1 MSDKLI
7 TFLGCGS
14 WGAALGAILADKG
27 YSIRYWHR
35 NQSAIN
41 EMQIS
46 RRHYLLNDIIFNKNV
61 SFYSKIDTA
70 VNKANYIVLAV
81 PSQHIR
87 EVIMKAKKYID
98 PSAVIVNV
106 AKGVENETLKI
117 MSEVFL
123 DVNGYISNYVT
134 LSGPSHAEEVVS
146 GMPTALVAA
155 SNDIEASKTIQS
167 LFSTSKFRVYTN
179 EDLIGVEI
187 CGSAKNVIAIAAG
200 FCDGFGY
207 GDNTKSA
214 LITRGIKEVARLGLK
229 SGAKFETF
237 FGLAGIGDLIVT
249 CGSIHSRNRKLGE
262 RIGRGLSL
270 DNAVGKSH
278 MVVEGVKSALS
289 IKNLSEK
296 YGIEMPICYSVF
308 KVLYENADP
317 VEEVNALMT
326 RNLKPESFYS
336 SSSKI

>member
-1 MSDKLI
+1 MSDKI
-7 TFLGCGS
+7 VTFLGCGS

-27 YSIRYWHR
+27 IFVRYWHR

-41 EMQIS
+41 EMQFS
-46 RRHYLLNDIIFNKNV
+46 RKHYLLNNINFNNNV
-61 SFYSKIDTA
+61 TFFSSIDSA
-70 VNKANYIVLAV
+70 VNKANVIVLAV

-87 EVIMKAKKYID
+87 EVITKAKKHID
-98 PSAVIVNV
+98 PSAIIINV
-106 AKGVENETLKI
+106 AKGIENDTLKI

-123 DVNGYISNYVT
+123 EVNGDLSNYLT
-134 LSGPSHAEEVVS
+134 LSGPSHAEEVVF
-146 GMPTALVAA
+146 GMPTAVVAA
-155 SNDIEASKTIQS
+155 SKNIGVSKIVQA
-167 LFSTSKFRVYTN
+167 LFSTNKFRVYTN
-179 EDLIGVEI
+179 EDLVGVEI

-237 FGLAGIGDLIVT
+237 FGLAGIGDIIVT

-262 RIGRGLSL
+262 RIGRGMTL
-270 DNAVGKSH
+270 DDAIGKSH
-278 MVVEGVKSALS
+278 MVVEGVKSAFS
-289 IKNLSEK
+289 IKSLSEK
-296 YGIEMPICYSVF
+296 YKIEMPICDSVF
-308 KVLYENADP
+308 KVLYENSDP

-326 RNLKPESFYS
+326 RNLKSESFYS
-336 SSSKI
+336 SPS